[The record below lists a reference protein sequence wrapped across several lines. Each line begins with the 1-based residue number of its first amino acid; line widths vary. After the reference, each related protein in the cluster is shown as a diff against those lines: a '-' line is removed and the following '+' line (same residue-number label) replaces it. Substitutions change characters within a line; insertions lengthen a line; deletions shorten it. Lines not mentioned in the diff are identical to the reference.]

1 MGLSELFVFEK
12 KKDLLQPCKQK
23 IGAIFGQAPYEQ
35 VEGGWL
41 KLFVVEVACAH
52 G

>member
-1 MGLSELFVFEK
+1 MVLGELYAFKIKKGLF
-12 KKDLLQPCKQK
+12 QPCKQK

-35 VEGGWL
+35 VEGGWFKFL
-41 KLFVVEVACAH
+41 VVEVACAH